1 MTGERGDGRNAKIPR
16 WHEIPRVARKF
27 PFHFRKACCLIEK
40 DTEADAYGAEYQ
52 FHCLIIEDTVANV
65 RRNE

>member
-1 MTGERGDGRNAKIPR
+1 MMQHVIQEKLILCHLA
-16 WHEIPRVARKF
+16 V
-27 PFHFRKACCLIEK
+27 ACCLIEK

>member
-1 MTGERGDGRNAKIPR
+1 MSISDRLGLDG
-16 WHEIPRVARKF
+16 
-27 PFHFRKACCLIEK
+27 ACCLIEK
-40 DTEADAYGAEYQ
+40 DTEADEYGAEYQ

>member
-1 MTGERGDGRNAKIPR
+1 MPQRFSAIKQKKCRHTR
-16 WHEIPRVARKF
+16 
-27 PFHFRKACCLIEK
+27 ACCLIEK

>member
-1 MTGERGDGRNAKIPR
+1 MAITKAQPR
-16 WHEIPRVARKF
+16 QI
-27 PFHFRKACCLIEK
+27 ACCLIEK
-40 DTEADAYGAEYQ
+40 DTEVDAYGAEYQ

>member
-1 MTGERGDGRNAKIPR
+1 MHLGVVSLPLLVNSLT
-16 WHEIPRVARKF
+16 
-27 PFHFRKACCLIEK
+27 CCLIEK
-40 DTEADAYGAEYQ
+40 DTEADEYGAEYQ